1 MSKFKKIVLL
11 LLLITIGNQSNLI
24 AQENPEDIAIA
35 NDEIENNF
43 YESLKQ
49 RAIENYDKAIIAIQ
63 KCILK
68 SGENPVFYH
77 ELGKNYLHLK
87 QYPQAEKAFQK
98 AVELNPKQRWYWNGL
113 YDVYYQSK
121 DYQKSIP
128 IVQQLIVFDE
138 NMKEDLVSLYM
149 YTNQRDKA
157 LALLNEMEKE
167 MVLSKT
173 MEFYQLKI
181 QEATAYAKPE
191 KKELEKAIQNDPKNE
206 QNYID
211 LMLLYTNNS
220 EEEKAFET
228 AKKLAKEIPTSDWAH
243 VSLFKFYLDE
253 KNGQKAF
260 DSMDKVFKNDKIDI
274 KIKHRMLNEFLIFV
288 ANTNTF
294 ENELSKA
301 VDYFASDLI
310 LNTPSEIGKFFYN
323 RKQYEKTNFY
333 LEKGLKKD
341 AENIEIVLLLLDSYI
356 LSQKFDNAARLAE
369 NYIELYPTLAKLY
382 YYTGLANNKLTNYK
396 KAIDYL
402 ETGLEFIIE
411 DSILENQFYKEL
423 IESNKNNGNKS
434 KEVFYISK
442 IDALAKKM
450 KK

>member
-1 MSKFKKIVLL
+1 MSKLKKIVLVA
-11 LLLITIGNQSNLI
+11 LLITLGNQSILI
-24 AQENPEDIAIA
+24 AQENPEDIALV
-35 NDEIENNF
+35 NDEIEDNF

-68 SGENPVFYH
+68 SENNAVFYH
-77 ELGKNYLHLK
+77 ELGKNYLNLK
-87 QYPQAEKAFQK
+87 QYPQAQKAFQK
-98 AVELNPKQRWYWNGL
+98 AVDLNPNERWYWNGL

-128 IVQQLIVFDE
+128 VVQKLIEFDP

-157 LALLNEMEKE
+157 IALLNEMEKE

-173 MEFYQLKI
+173 MEFYKLKI
-181 QEATAYAKPE
+181 QESTAYAKPE
-191 KKELEKAIQNDPKNE
+191 KKELEKAIANNPKVE

-211 LMLLYTNNS
+211 LILIYTTSN
-220 EEEKAFET
+220 EEEKAFEV
-228 AKKLAKEIPTSDWAH
+228 AKKLAKEIPTSDWAN
-243 VSLFKFYLDE
+243 VSLFKFYLDQ
-253 KNGQKAF
+253 KDGQKAYEA
-260 DSMDKVFKNDKIDI
+260 MDNVFKNDKIDL

-288 ANTNTF
+288 ANSNTF

-301 VDYFASDLI
+301 VDYFEFDNS
-310 LNTPSEIGKFFYN
+310 LNTPAEIGKFFFN
-323 RKQYEKTNFY
+323 RKQYDKTSFY

-341 AENIEIVLLLLDSYI
+341 AANIETVFLLIDSYI
-356 LSQKFDNAARLAE
+356 LAQKFDNAARLSE

-382 YYTGLANNKLTNYK
+382 YYAGLSNNKLTNYK

-402 ETGLEFIIE
+402 EDGLEFILE
-411 DSILENQFYKEL
+411 DSTLENQFYKEL
-423 IESNKNNGNKS
+423 IESNKNINNTK
-434 KEVFYISK
+434 KEEYYISK
-442 IDALAKKM
+442 VEALAKKI
-450 KK
+450 K